1 MENRR
6 TTLADVA
13 RVAGVS
19 RAAASRA
26 INGRYGTSEEVRDH
40 VRAVAAQLG
49 FEPHAVA
56 RALATGRTS
65 ANRRERVQVLI
76 VDPDPDAMAAKPFY
90 GRVLTGALRAI
101 GDQDISLEVRRVST
115 APAVD
120 ADPPFGQILINMPGP
135 ASAAYARRSRTIALG
150 RSAPGVAFVAPD
162 NEGGGYQAAMH
173 LVTTGRRRI
182 GAVFG
187 PPTPCAQERKAGF
200 LRVMDGVARAVLSV
214 DGDFTHARAYAA
226 TQELLARDPGLDA
239 VFASCDVTAMGVLQ
253 ALREAG
259 RRVPQDVAVVGFDG
273 SALAEAA
280 DLSSV
285 YMPVED
291 EAAAAVHHLLD
302 PALPAP
308 GRLPTL
314 LTVRGSS

>member
-1 MENRR
+1 M
-6 TTLADVA
+6 
-13 RVAGVS
+13 
-19 RAAASRA
+19 RA
-26 INGRYGTSEEVRDH
+26 E
-40 VRAVAAQLG
+40 
-49 FEPHAVA
+49 
-56 RALATGRTS
+56 
-65 ANRRERVQVLI
+65 RERIEVLI
-76 VDPDPDAMAAKPFY
+76 VDPDPDAMTAKPFY
-90 GRVLTGALRAI
+90 GRVLTGAMRAL
-101 GDQDISLEVRRVST
+101 GDRDISLEIRRVS
-115 APAVD
+115 APPASD
-120 ADPPFGQILINMPGP
+120 ADPPFGRLLINVHG
-135 ASAAYARRSRTIALG
+135 AAGAACARRARTVSLG

-162 NEGGGYQAAMH
+162 NDGGGYQAAVH

-187 PPTPCAQERKAGF
+187 PPTPCAEERKAGF
-200 LRVMDGVARAVLSV
+200 LRVMAGAAQAVVSA
-214 DGDFTHARAYAA
+214 DGDFTRAKGYAA
-226 TQELLARDPGLDA
+226 TKELLARDPRLDA

-259 RRVPQDVAVVGFDG
+259 RHVRDDVAVVGFDG

-308 GRLPTL
+308 GRLPTTL
-314 LTVRGSS
+314 RVRGSS

>member
-1 MENRR
+1 VTGPRP
-6 TTLADVA
+6 TLADVA
-13 RVAGVS
+13 RAAGVS

-26 INGRYGTSEEVRDH
+26 VNGSYGVSEAVRER
-40 VRAVAAQLG
+40 VREVAAGLG
-49 FEPHAVA
+49 FEPHPVA

-65 ANRRERVQVLI
+65 AGPRERIEVLI
-76 VDPDPDAMAAKPFY
+76 VDPDPDALSAKPFY
-90 GRVLTGALRAI
+90 GRVLTGALRVLD
-101 GDQDISLEVRRVST
+101 DQDISLELRRVP
-115 APAVD
+115 APPVD
-120 ADPPFGQILINMPGP
+120 EADSPFGRVLVNVPG
-135 ASAAYARRSRTIALG
+135 AAGAAYARRARTVSLG
-150 RSAPGVAFVAPD
+150 RSAPGVTFVAPD
-162 NEGGGYQAAMH
+162 NDDGGHQAAMH

-187 PPTPCAQERKAGF
+187 PPTPCAEERKAGF
-200 LRVMDGVARAVLSV
+200 LRLMAGAAQAVTSAE
-214 DGDFTHARAYAA
+214 GDFTRSRGYAA
-226 TQELLARDPGLDA
+226 TMELLARDSRLEA
-239 VFASCDVTAMGVLQ
+239 VFAACDVTAMGVLQ

-259 RRVPQDVAVVGFDG
+259 RRVPADVAVVGFDG

-291 EAAAAVHHLLD
+291 EAATAVQHLLD
-302 PALPAP
+302 PALPAA